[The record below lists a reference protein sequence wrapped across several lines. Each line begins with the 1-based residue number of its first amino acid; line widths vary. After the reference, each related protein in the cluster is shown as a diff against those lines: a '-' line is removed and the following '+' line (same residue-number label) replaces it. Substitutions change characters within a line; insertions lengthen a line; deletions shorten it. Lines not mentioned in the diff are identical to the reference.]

1 MRFFDSEALS
11 AGTGANGLEVDLN
24 GIIDLVACHSV
35 ELVNDESE
43 TYERTAGMSF
53 LAMRWTNNMDPSTE
67 VYAENKEDATVSR
80 IFRSKENILVISDW
94 FVERWMKTPM

>member
-1 MRFFDSEALS
+1 MRFSDSKALS
-11 AGTGANGLEVDLN
+11 AGTGANGLEVDLS

-53 LAMRWTNNMDPSTE
+53 LAMGRTNTMDPLTE
-67 VYAENKEDATVSR
+67 V
-80 IFRSKENILVISDW
+80 
-94 FVERWMKTPM
+94 